1 MGVKLLM
8 VKGMKI
14 NLNLTRAVLW
24 FATVV
29 VVLFVW
35 LFIVFFVCGILM
47 SVFQVKDS
55 LVLMV
60 HAFFLLL
67 FLLCVLCFLLLKSV
81 KCFRL

>member
-8 VKGMKI
+8 AKRMKI
-14 NLNLTRAVLW
+14 NLNLARAVLW
-24 FATVV
+24 FTTVV

-35 LFIVFFVCGILM
+35 LFIIFCVFGVLM
-47 SVFQVKDS
+47 SIFQVKDS
-55 LVLMV
+55 LVVMV